1 MKNEAKIWL
10 EYAKE
15 NLKSS
20 KVLLESK
27 LYNPCLQNIQQSVEK
42 AIKAIL
48 IEKSIVLKKTH
59 SINELKNNI
68 KIDDHDVI
76 AFFKRLS
83 RAVYRLKNSSLE
95 YDDVKQLDRFLWE
108 LFAGWNFVD
117 GYRKDDIIRVMI
129 DKI

>member
-1 MKNEAKIWL
+1 MKNETMIWL

-59 SINELKNNI
+59 SINELKT
-68 KIDDHDVI
+68 
-76 AFFKRLS
+76 F
-83 RAVYRLKNSSLE
+83 
-95 YDDVKQLDRFLWE
+95 
-108 LFAGWNFVD
+108 
-117 GYRKDDIIRVMI
+117 
-129 DKI
+129 

>member
-1 MKNEAKIWL
+1 MKDETRVWL

-48 IEKSIVLKKTH
+48 IEKSIILKKH
-59 SINELKNNI
+59 IALMSLKT
-68 KIDDHDVI
+68 
-76 AFFKRLS
+76 F
-83 RAVYRLKNSSLE
+83 
-95 YDDVKQLDRFLWE
+95 
-108 LFAGWNFVD
+108 
-117 GYRKDDIIRVMI
+117 
-129 DKI
+129 